1 MSKTIVG
8 LGELLW
14 DLLPSGERLGGAPA
28 NFTVMASRLGNRGVI
43 ASRLGVDDWGDRARA
58 ILGGLPADVSFV
70 QTDASHPTGTV
81 GVKIIDGEPHYVIHE
96 PVAWD
101 CLEWTPEWQ
110 RLATEAD
117 AVCFG
122 TLAQRA
128 NGSRATIRQ
137 FLTATRPECVRVF
150 DVNLRA
156 PFFSPEVI
164 AESLAVATIFKL
176 NEVEVPQVLG
186 MLGSYLP
193 EGDGEDFL
201 RASASWLLSQYPM
214 RVVAITMG
222 ADGSLL
228 VTREDAHRRG
238 GIHGGIVDTVGAG
251 DAFTAALVD
260 SYLRGAS
267 LARMNEAGNR
277 WGGWVASQ
285 PGAMPEL
292 DEATLADIQ
301 AKIASA

>member
-1 MSKTIVG
+1 
-8 LGELLW
+8 
-14 DLLPSGERLGGAPA
+14 
-28 NFTVMASRLGNRGVI
+28 
-43 ASRLGVDDWGDRARA
+43 
-58 ILGGLPADVSFV
+58 
-70 QTDASHPTGTV
+70 
-81 GVKIIDGEPHYVIHE
+81 
-96 PVAWD
+96 
-101 CLEWTPEWQ
+101 
-110 RLATEAD
+110 
-117 AVCFG
+117 
-122 TLAQRA
+122 
-128 NGSRATIRQ
+128 
-137 FLTATRPECVRVF
+137 
-150 DVNLRA
+150 
-156 PFFSPEVI
+156 
-164 AESLAVATIFKL
+164 
-176 NEVEVPQVLG
+176 
-186 MLGSYLP
+186 
-193 EGDGEDFL
+193 
-201 RASASWLLSQYPM
+201 
-214 RVVAITMG
+214 VVAITMG